1 MKIFYKLS
9 SILTALLILC
19 VLTACADPEIK
30 HGDEYLIRVGERI
43 TTIDD
48 FNRAFEIVKTAYP
61 HNVLKGSACLR
72 EARLSLLNQLV
83 EQMIILERAG
93 EQNICISDSEFEE
106 VIEGIK
112 KDYPEGEFDKTL
124 LEYAISYQ
132 SWKEALKNRLLIEKV
147 IAEELEKK
155 VIITPKSISEYY
167 ERNYDSFF
175 LNPGSKENPA
185 NINEVVVKHLRREK
199 AEEAYRDWIKK
210 LKKNYK
216 IEINKDRWE
225 EIASLAL

>member
-9 SILTALLILC
+9 L
-19 VLTACADPEIK
+19 VLTVLLLLYALSGCADPEAK

-48 FNRAFEIVKTAYP
+48 FKRTFEIVKAAYP

-83 EQMIILERAG
+83 EQMIILERAA
-93 EQNICISDSEFEE
+93 EQNIGISDSEVEE
-106 VIEGIK
+106 VIAGIR

-132 SWKEALKNRLLIEKV
+132 SWKRALKKRLIIEKV
-147 IAEELEKK
+147 IAEELEEK
-155 VIITPKSISEYY
+155 VIITPDNISEYY
-167 ERNYDSFF
+167 ERNYERFF
-175 LNPGSKENPA
+175 LNSGPKEDPA
-185 NINEVVVKHLRREK
+185 NINEVIVKQLRMEK
-199 AEEAYRDWIKK
+199 VEEAYKVWIKK
-210 LKKNYK
+210 LKENYK
-216 IEINKDRWE
+216 VEINRARWE
-225 EIASLAL
+225 EVAS

>member
-9 SILTALLILC
+9 SILTALLVLC
-19 VLTACADPEIK
+19 VLSACADPEIK

-106 VIEGIK
+106 VIAGIR

-155 VIITPKSISEYY
+155 VVITPESISEYY

-185 NINEVVVKHLRREK
+185 NINEFVVKHLRREK
-199 AEEAYRDWIKK
+199 AEEAYKDWIKK

-216 IEINKDRWE
+216 IEINRARWE

>member
-9 SILTALLILC
+9 SVLTALL
-19 VLTACADPEIK
+19 VLYVLSGCADPEVK

-48 FNRAFEIVKTAYP
+48 FKRTFEIVKAAYP

-72 EARLSLLNQLV
+72 EARLSLLNQLI
-83 EQMIILERAG
+83 EQMIILERAV
-93 EQNICISDSEFEE
+93 EQNIGISDSEVEE
-106 VIEGIK
+106 VIAGIK

-124 LEYAISYQ
+124 LEYAISYR

-147 IAEELEKK
+147 IAEDLEEK
-155 VIITPKSISEYY
+155 VVITPESISEYY
-167 ERNYDSFF
+167 ERNYERFF
-175 LNPGSKENPA
+175 LNSDSKENSA
-185 NINEVVVKHLRREK
+185 NINEFIVKHLRREK
-199 AEEAYRDWIKK
+199 VEEAYKVWIKE

-216 IEINKDRWE
+216 IEINRARWE
-225 EIASLAL
+225 EIAS